1 MLDMCAQAHY
11 LTISLHVP
19 PTLPRLRSD
28 SWRQHLAPEVSIEL
42 VFGNVASCEVATA
55 KAASYSDSSECQVAI
70 FFSFRLWTFA
80 VLKSTAMIVGTYQIT
95 HNSSFCECGVSPFAP
110 EITRNLS
117 KGRHSRPLDLICPR
131 ESAAAKLNDLALSF
145 VTKVDGVS
153 IATTIGSS
161 NLRHREALRE

>member
-1 MLDMCAQAHY
+1 MLLLD
-11 LTISLHVP
+11 I
-19 PTLPRLRSD
+19 
-28 SWRQHLAPEVSIEL
+28 SIEL
-42 VFGNVASCEVATA
+42 VFRNVASREVATA

-80 VLKSTAMIVGTYQIT
+80 VLKSTVMIVGTYQIT

-131 ESAAAKLNDLALSF
+131 EFRDNGGTKAARGGEL
-145 VTKVDGVS
+145 VDCGTVIGV
-153 IATTIGSS
+153 G
-161 NLRHREALRE
+161 